1 MGCAIDQTG
10 NDVCQP
16 SATMERD
23 MSDLPTSAD
32 ANVPNLE
39 AEELAAKHN
48 ISVEDAKAI
57 IDEQGHD
64 RGAKDF
70 AAQELKEA

>member
-1 MGCAIDQTG
+1 MSNRPEID
-10 NDVCQP
+10 
-16 SATMERD
+16 
-23 MSDLPTSAD
+23 D
-32 ANVPNLE
+32 ANVPNME

-48 ISVEDAKAI
+48 ISVEEAKAI

-70 AAQELKEA
+70 AAQEKKDE

>member
-1 MGCAIDQTG
+1 
-10 NDVCQP
+10 
-16 SATMERD
+16 
-23 MSDLPTSAD
+23 MSDKAAAVE
-32 ANVPNLE
+32 ANVPNME

-48 ISVEDAKAI
+48 ISVDEAKAI

-70 AAQELKEA
+70 AAQEKKDE